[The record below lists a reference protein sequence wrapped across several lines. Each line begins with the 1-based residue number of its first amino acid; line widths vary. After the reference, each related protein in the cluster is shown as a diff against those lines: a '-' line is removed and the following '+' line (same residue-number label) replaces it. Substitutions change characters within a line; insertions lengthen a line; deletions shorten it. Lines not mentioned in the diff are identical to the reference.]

1 MHEYSILNGITKVPF
16 RKEYHSHE
24 RPKEKH
30 NIETN
35 NIMEIKVLFYCVKF
49 NCSTAYY
56 SNCAVAVEL

>member
-16 RKEYHSHE
+16 RKEYHPHE

-35 NIMEIKVLFYCVKF
+35 NIMEIKTYLETTHLSFRRKKGTCF
-49 NCSTAYY
+49 IF
-56 SNCAVAVEL
+56 